1 MSRILALTV
10 VTETADPDALFA
22 ALAGTAGALWDGFSV
37 HATSTK
43 LAITNNKTRAI
54 FIVDVPTWRL
64 LNFEPP

>member
-1 MSRILALTV
+1 MSRIWALTV
-10 VTETADPDALFA
+10 VTETGEPEALLA

-43 LAITNNKTRAI
+43 LAMTHSKTRAI
-54 FIVDVPTWRL
+54 FIMDVPTWRL